1 MRIGLVGT
9 GAISHKHAESYS
21 AIGYELVA
29 CSNRGRQKG
38 EEFAARHGCDFV
50 PDYADLCARDDVD
63 VVDVCTFPDS
73 HLAICRRAAAH
84 GKHVLL
90 QKPMALTL
98 DACRAMIGICSQA
111 GVRLGVVSQHRF
123 DESSM
128 FLKRAIEDGR
138 LGRILEVDG
147 YVKWH
152 RPQSYYDR
160 PGKGAWAVEGGGAL
174 INQGI
179 HTADVMQYLGGPVK
193 RTFAHWQ
200 LGAAHAM
207 QAEDIVNAL
216 LVYESGATGV
226 LQAATATWPGYP
238 ERIEIHGSK
247 GTAIITGD
255 QLTAWDVDGDGGGDA
270 PLAAGVDSGAADPMA
285 ISIENLQSQ
294 FADFGRAVREG
305 GEPLVNGAEGLAAL
319 RLVLGVYESARRG
332 APQDLI

>member
-21 AIGYELVA
+21 AIGYDLVA

-38 EEFAARHGCDFV
+38 EQFAAQHGCDFV
-50 PDYADLCARDDVD
+50 PGYRDLCARDDID
-63 VVDVCTFPDS
+63 IIDVCTFPDS
-73 HLAICRRAAAH
+73 HVEICRSAAER

-98 DACRAMIGICSQA
+98 DDCRTMIGLCAEA

-128 FLKRAIEDGR
+128 FLKRAIEAGR
-138 LGRILEVDG
+138 LGRILQVDG

-160 PGKGAWAVEGGGAL
+160 PGKGTWAVEGGGAL

-179 HTADVMQYLGGPVK
+179 HTADVMQYLGGPV
-193 RTFAHWQ
+193 RRAFAQWQ
-200 LGAAHAM
+200 LAAAHSM
-207 QAEDIVNAL
+207 EAEDLVNAV
-216 LVYESGATGV
+216 LVYESGASGV

-255 QLTAWDVDGDGGGDA
+255 QLTAWDVDGDAGDDA

-285 ISIENLQSQ
+285 ISIENLQRQ
-294 FADFGRAVREG
+294 FQDFGRAVREG
-305 GEPLVNGAEGLAAL
+305 GDPLVDGAEGLAAL
-319 RLVLGVYESARRG
+319 RFVLGVYESARQG
-332 APQDLI
+332 VPVDLI